1 MEIEVTKKTQTC
13 GILEMENP
21 GKRTETMG
29 TSITNRIQE
38 MEERILGRE
47 DTIEETDTSVEENVK
62 SKIFMT

>member
-1 MEIEVTKKTQTC
+1 
-13 GILEMENP
+13 MENP

-29 TSITNRIQE
+29 TSITNRIEE